1 MVGRILQGII
11 MERAKRM
18 KKYFLMICLC
28 FVFVAGCATTDK
40 KESSSFGGTSP
51 TGITQFNLPP
61 RKIAAG
67 LSQGIASVPYYLSP
81 SLQDIN
87 RGLISANAKITLGD
101 TYEAAYGK
109 KINSVP
115 KSGDTGEAFRRMK
128 LASEYFQKIL
138 SRRSIP
144 HANNYI
150 LTSIDTANSQGYT
163 LFAVVYRPKEKIK
176 VMDKYD
182 GHTVQTFEN
191 NDRLYFEPFKK
202 DVSGNELDVIIDWAG
217 LPHDLMFTQ
226 KGQALMLT
234 MAANSVINKKRS
246 PDYWAI
252 EKSWIEG
259 DFEVIVK
266 QQVTAFK
273 TKLR

>member
-1 MVGRILQGII
+1 
-11 MERAKRM
+11 MEKF
-18 KKYFLMICLC
+18 FLVIFLC
-28 FVFVAGCATTDK
+28 FIFIIGCATTDK
-40 KESSSFGGTSP
+40 KENSDFSGASS
-51 TGITQFNLPP
+51 GIMQLNLPP

-87 RGLISANAKITLGD
+87 RGLISANAKVTLGD

-115 KSGDTGEAFRRMK
+115 RSGDTGEAFRRMK
-128 LASEYFQKIL
+128 LASEYFQRIL
-138 SRRSIP
+138 SHRGIS
-144 HANNYI
+144 HANHYI
-150 LTSIDTANSQGYT
+150 LTSIDTANSQGFT
-163 LFAVVYRPKEKIK
+163 LFAVVYRPKDKIM
-176 VMDKYD
+176 VIDKYD
-182 GHTVQTFEN
+182 GHTVQTFES
-191 NDRLYFEPFKK
+191 NDRLYYEPFKK
-202 DVSGNELDVIIDWAG
+202 DVTGSELDIIIDWSG

-234 MAANSVINKKRS
+234 LAANSVINEKRS
-246 PDYWAI
+246 PDYWTI
-252 EKSWIEG
+252 EKKWIEG
-259 DFEVIVK
+259 DFETIIK

>member
-1 MVGRILQGII
+1 
-11 MERAKRM
+11 MERVKRM
-18 KKYFLMICLC
+18 SKYFWMIFLC
-28 FVFVAGCATTDK
+28 FVFVAGCATSDK
-40 KESSSFGGTSP
+40 KIDTSLGGTS
-51 TGITQFNLPP
+51 TGLMQFNLPP

-87 RGLISANAKITLGD
+87 RGLIRADAKVTLGD

-109 KINSVP
+109 RIESVP
-115 KSGDTGEAFRRMK
+115 QSGDTGDAFRRMK

-138 SRRSIP
+138 SRRGIQ

-163 LFAVVYRPKEKIK
+163 LFAIVYRPKGKIK

-182 GHTVQTFEN
+182 GHTVQTFES

-202 DVSGNELDVIIDWAG
+202 DITGDDLDIIIDWAG
-217 LPHDLMFTQ
+217 LPYDLMVTQ

-234 MAANSVINKKRS
+234 MAANSVINEKRS

-252 EKSWIEG
+252 EKRWIEG
-259 DFEVIVK
+259 DFEAIVK
-266 QQVTAFK
+266 QQVAAFK
-273 TKLR
+273 TKMRIN